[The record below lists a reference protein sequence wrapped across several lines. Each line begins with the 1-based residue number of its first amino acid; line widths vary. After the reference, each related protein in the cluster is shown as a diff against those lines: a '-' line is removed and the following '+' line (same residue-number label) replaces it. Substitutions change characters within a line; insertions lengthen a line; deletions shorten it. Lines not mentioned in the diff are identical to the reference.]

1 VIRTLFA
8 FVFLCASPLL
18 AHDFWIEPSTFN
30 PTSGEV
36 VSIRLRVG
44 EHWKGESFRRDP
56 SHLARFTVHTGNL
69 SAPVAGVSGREPAG
83 VVRLDAA
90 SAVVAYESHPR
101 SATLSPA
108 RFARYIAEEGLE
120 RVVSPR
126 TTPVRDVYSRS
137 AKSILGDPF
146 SLTEPVGLPVEI
158 VPLRWEQPSATFRL
172 LANGKPLGG
181 VTVVAIGAGQPG
193 EVRSVTDGEGVVILP
208 LKAKGAWLVKAV
220 HIEAVGSDEYRS
232 IWGSL
237 TFALR

>member
-1 VIRTLFA
+1 VIRKLFV

-18 AHDFWIEPSTFN
+18 AHDFWIEPSTFH
-30 PTSGEV
+30 PTDGER

-56 SHLARFTVHTGNL
+56 SHLARFTVHTGNE
-69 SAPVAGVSGREPAG
+69 SSPVAGVSGREPAG

-90 SAVVAYESHPR
+90 AAVVAYESHPR

-126 TTPVRDVYSRS
+126 TAPVRDVYSRS

-146 SLTEPVGLPVEI
+146 SLTMPVGLPVEI
-158 VPLRWEQPSATFRL
+158 IPVGWKSPAATFRV
-172 LANGKPLGG
+172 LAHGKPLSG
-181 VTVVAIGAGQPG
+181 VTVIAIGAGQPG
-193 EVRSVTDGEGVVILP
+193 EVRSITDGEGFVTLP
-208 LKAKGAWLVKAV
+208 LRGKGAWLVKAV
-220 HIEAVGSDEYRS
+220 HIEAVSEDEYRS